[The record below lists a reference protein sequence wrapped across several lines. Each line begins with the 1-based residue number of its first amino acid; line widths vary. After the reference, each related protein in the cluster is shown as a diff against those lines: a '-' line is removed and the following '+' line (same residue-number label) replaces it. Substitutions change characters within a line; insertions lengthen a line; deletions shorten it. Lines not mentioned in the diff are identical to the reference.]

1 MTGEVLG
8 FYGTDRATAWGEAF
22 RLGELLVKRG
32 AAGRMQIKACQQ
44 RGEWVVVLIRVTRGS
59 A

>member
-32 AAGRMQIKACQQ
+32 AAGRGGCRSRRASNEAN
-44 RGEWVVVLIRVTRGS
+44 GW
-59 A
+59 